1 MSKIEIVAKKLPAIN
16 LVYWALLMS
25 ATTIGETMGDLISTS
40 FHLGYANSSLVLIM
54 LFVVFLLIEL
64 FSKSQNS
71 LLYWVVITTASTAGT
86 TISDYIS
93 RTLLLGYSLSCVMI
107 IFPLLVVFGVLYL
120 LKSGSFSNQV
130 VSKKIEFF
138 YWMALLISS
147 TFGTAIGDLI
157 ANETVLGFSGGSI
170 FLIIILTLIALLTK
184 FSKVSKTICFWLA
197 MITIHPI
204 GATLGDY
211 ITKPE
216 GLNLGNLLAT
226 LLLLFIFIL
235 LFAGSKVIATQLKK
249 DIS

>member
-1 MSKIEIVAKKLPAIN
+1 MKQLPTIN
-16 LVYWALLMS
+16 LIYWALLVS

-54 LFVVFLLIEL
+54 LFVLFLLIEL
-64 FSKSQNS
+64 FSNIQNS
-71 LLYWVVITTASTAGT
+71 LLYWAVITTASTAGT

-157 ANETVLGFSGGSI
+157 ANETVLGFSGGTL
-170 FLIIILTLIALLTK
+170 FLIIILALIALMTK
-184 FSKVSKTICFWLA
+184 FSKVSKITCFWLA

-211 ITKPE
+211 ITKPD

-226 LLLLFIFIL
+226 VLLLFIFIL
-235 LFAGSKVIATQLKK
+235 LFAGSNVKATQLKK